1 MKRGRERE
9 EEKVK
14 GRGRKREEERGRK
27 KEGGGRRRRKRR
39 REEWQRWV
47 MHSRYLIQR
56 VKDRLLEA
64 VTEGAEVLDG
74 VSNSHP
80 HFLMFQGLV
89 IGHIIW

>member
-1 MKRGRERE
+1 
-9 EEKVK
+9 
-14 GRGRKREEERGRK
+14 
-27 KEGGGRRRRKRR
+27 
-39 REEWQRWV
+39 

-56 VKDRLLEA
+56 VKDGLLEA

-74 VSNSHP
+74 VANSHP